1 MTLLYNIFMDL
12 YPRLL
17 VNKDVV
23 ECNLNKIK
31 SKLDLMSVNLR
42 PHVKTIHDPQL
53 SDILRASGIDK
64 ISVSNISMM
73 RAFIDAGWRDICL
86 AIPFPMS
93 SIDALVELC
102 ETTDLKLTLYVDNES
117 QIERL
122 MNVPV
127 SFRLSIE
134 IDTGQQR
141 SGIEWKQR
149 SRIISMIDQIQLS
162 NHSLDG
168 LSAHFGE
175 LYFCNTKDEIFS
187 ECANHMMKML
197 QLKEQL
203 DRHYSAPISLAI
215 GDTPSL
221 LTMDYFDEVNEVRA
235 GNFLFN
241 DLTIYH
247 KGVCD
252 RGDIACAIEAVVIS
266 KNAFDCRFVL
276 HCGSIH
282 LSKERHDDPSIQYGH
297 VCTMDNGWVPF
308 SNTVVHALYQEH
320 AVVVTTPDIIDRIHI
335 GDRLF
340 ILPVHSCLTMDAMHH
355 KKRIHY
361 IYQ

>member
-1 MTLLYNIFMDL
+1 MDL

-17 VNKDVV
+17 VNQCIL
-23 ECNLNKIK
+23 ERNLNKIK
-31 SKLDLMSVNLR
+31 SKLDLMAVNLR
-42 PHVKTIHDPQL
+42 PHVKTIHDPKL

-64 ISVSNISMM
+64 ICVSNISMM

-102 ETTDLKLTLYVDNES
+102 ETTDLKLTLYVDDES

-134 IDTGQQR
+134 IDTGQRR

-149 SRIISMIDQIQLS
+149 SRIISMIDQIQSS

-168 LSAHFGE
+168 LTAHFGG
-175 LYFCNTKDEIFS
+175 LYLCNTKDEIYS
-187 ECANHMMKML
+187 ECANDMMKML
-197 QLKEQL
+197 QLKERL

-221 LTMDYFDEVNEVRA
+221 LTMDYFDKVNEVRA

-241 DLTIYH
+241 DL
-247 KGVCD
+247 
-252 RGDIACAIEAVVIS
+252 
-266 KNAFDCRFVL
+266 
-276 HCGSIH
+276 
-282 LSKERHDDPSIQYGH
+282 
-297 VCTMDNGWVPF
+297 
-308 SNTVVHALYQEH
+308 
-320 AVVVTTPDIIDRIHI
+320 II
-335 GDRLF
+335 G
-340 ILPVHSCLTMDAMHH
+340 LTG
-355 KKRIHY
+355 I
-361 IYQ
+361 